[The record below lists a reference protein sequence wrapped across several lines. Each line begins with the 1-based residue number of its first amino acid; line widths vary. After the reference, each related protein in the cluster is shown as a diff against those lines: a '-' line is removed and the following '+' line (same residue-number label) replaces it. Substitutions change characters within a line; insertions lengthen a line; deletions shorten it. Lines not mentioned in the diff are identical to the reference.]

1 MPNSGNKQTFAAAR
15 ELLKQRIDFE
25 DFLSKLS
32 PKDRTNAERRVTA
45 LEAEPEPNRAR
56 LWKQLV
62 CTMITFAPAA
72 KFVGSQT
79 VQFYVPDGKHR
90 MQVFALEDLQDG
102 NMTVYC
108 PNVLDEAIKGGLL
121 SAAPGQ
127 EEPNMYSIAS
137 SKDLLRV
144 EPLDKNS
151 TNAAAHFKDLLG
163 WNRKALRVT
172 LLPAPSASQLEA
184 TELLCAIAAQHFVAN
199 TLPSV
204 AVAKK
209 S

>member
-1 MPNSGNKQTFAAAR
+1 MPNSGNKQSFTAAR
-15 ELLKQRIDFE
+15 DLLKQRIDFE

-45 LEAEPEPNRAR
+45 LEAEPEPNRAK
-56 LWKQLV
+56 LWKRLV

-90 MQVFALEDLQDG
+90 MQVYALEDLQDG

-121 SAAPGQ
+121 SAAEG
-127 EEPNMYSIAS
+127 EEPHMHAIAS
-137 SKDLLRV
+137 SKELLRV

-163 WNRKALRVT
+163 WNRKALRIT
-172 LLPAPSASQLEA
+172 LLPAPSAARIEA
-184 TELLCAIAAQHFVAN
+184 TEMLCAIAAQHFVAN